1 MANKNPSQKFPKGN
15 DFGNKNGSPS
25 KTRINKSKLRKL
37 ADKLREREDIAL
49 EIVDRS
55 LKEQQVNNETVA
67 TAKWVLQSIVSVEK
81 AASQDEIANFNARMK
96 GREQSEEPE
105 QTPEE
110 IEKEMPKRLSL
121 VYVNPEDDDSE

>member
-15 DFGNKNGSPS
+15 DFGNKIGCPS

-55 LKEQQVNNETVA
+55 LKEQQVNNETVS
-67 TAKWVLQSIVSVEK
+67 TAKWVLNSIVSIEK
-81 AASQDEIANFNARMK
+81 AASAEELGNFNARLK
-96 GREQSEEPE
+96 GRESDEPEE
-105 QTPEE
+105 QTPSE
-110 IEKEMPKRLSL
+110 IAAEAPKRLSL
-121 VYVNPEDDDSE
+121 VYQAPEDEE